1 MQEYRF
7 TENDVE
13 FVLENLQLDQYDHL
27 VCKLKMDNKCF
38 NSELSEHSKT
48 MSLGEFNFGGKTQ
61 IKLPDNIFN
70 ELDALKSKLTTE
82 KSDLIKKTAK
92 AIANG
97 ELLIDITIDTS
108 PLHYHPWLSELS
120 GKFNNKSPIY
130 LDEQLVLDEAV
141 LSYTKRGTLRLSGGA
156 FLENALNGNV
166 KQLKNDIDK
175 HAVDLVFEENNIMTS
190 FKIKLEDITVIDIMK
205 IL

>member
-7 TENDVE
+7 TDNNVE
-13 FVLENLQLDQYDHL
+13 FVLENLQLDQYNHL

-48 MSLGEFNFGGKTQ
+48 MSLGEFNLGGKTQ

-70 ELDALKSKLTTE
+70 ELNALKSKLITE
-82 KSDLIKKTAK
+82 KSDLIKKTAR
-92 AIANG
+92 AIAAG
-97 ELLIDITIDTS
+97 EILIDITVANV

-120 GKFNNKSPIY
+120 SKFNNKSPIY

-141 LSYTKRGTLRLSGGA
+141 LSYTKRGTLRLSGENV
-156 FLENALNGNV
+156 LENALNGNV
-166 KQLKNDIDK
+166 KQLKKDIGK
-175 HAVDLVFEENNIMTS
+175 HGIDLVFDENNIMTS
-190 FKIKLEDITVIDIMK
+190 FRIKLEDITVIDIMK

>member
-7 TENDVE
+7 TDNDVE

-27 VCKLKMDNKCF
+27 VCKLKMDNQCF

-48 MSLGEFNFGGKTQ
+48 MSLGEINFGGKTQ

-70 ELDALKSKLTTE
+70 ELDALKSRLITE

-92 AIANG
+92 AIAAG
-97 ELLIDITIDTS
+97 EMLIDITVDTS
-108 PLHYHPWLSELS
+108 PLHYHPWLSELRGS
-120 GKFNNKSPIY
+120 FNNKSPIY
-130 LDEQLVLDEAV
+130 LDAQLVLDEAV
-141 LSYTKRGTLRLSGGA
+141 LSYSKRGTLRLSGENV
-156 FLENALNGNV
+156 LENALNGNV
-166 KQLKNDIDK
+166 KQLKKDIGK
-175 HAVDLVFEENNIMTS
+175 HAIDLVFDENNIMIS
-190 FKIKLEDITVIDIMK
+190 FKIKLEDITVINIMK